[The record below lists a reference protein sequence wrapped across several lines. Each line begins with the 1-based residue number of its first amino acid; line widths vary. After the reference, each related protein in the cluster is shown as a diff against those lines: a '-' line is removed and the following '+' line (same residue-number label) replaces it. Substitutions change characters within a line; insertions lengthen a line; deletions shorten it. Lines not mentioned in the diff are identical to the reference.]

1 LFKKKVKIMSK
12 YKDRFSKEYQNR
24 VGQWPKF
31 DMLTNNSKE
40 LAEFLDKNN
49 IITDGINIFE
59 IGAAGCRNLKYIND
73 INNNINL
80 FANDLYEDAS
90 RKNMHESLKEKINFT
105 EMDTLSLFQAD
116 KNLILDENKI
126 DVLLSSDH
134 LMHIDKES
142 VIEILGHINSKWKP
156 TYICMRELINKEG
169 EDISRTW
176 PRVYH
181 DHDKYLLENYELVA
195 QQTCAVNPT
204 WYGLRLYKLK

>member
-1 LFKKKVKIMSK
+1 MSK
-12 YKDRFSKEYQNR
+12 YKDRFPKEYQNR
-24 VGQWPKF
+24 VGFWPKF
-31 DMLTNNSKE
+31 EGLTINSKE
-40 LAEFLDKNN
+40 LAEFLNKNK

-90 RKNMHESLKEKINFT
+90 RKNMHKSIKEKINFT

-116 KNLILDENKI
+116 MNLILDGNTI
-126 DVLLSSDH
+126 DLLISSDH

-142 VIEILGHINSKWKP
+142 VIIILGHINSKWKP
-156 TYICMRELINKEG
+156 TYICTRELYNSLG
-169 EDISRTW
+169 ENLDRTW

-181 DHDKYLLENYELVA
+181 DHSTHLSENYELIA
-195 QQTCAVNPT
+195 EQECSTRPD
-204 WYGLRLYKLK
+204 WYKLSLYKIKS